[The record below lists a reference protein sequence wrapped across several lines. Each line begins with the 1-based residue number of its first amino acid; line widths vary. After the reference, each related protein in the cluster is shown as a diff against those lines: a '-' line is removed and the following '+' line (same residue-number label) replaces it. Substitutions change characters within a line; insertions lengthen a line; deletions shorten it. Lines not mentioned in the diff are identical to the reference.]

1 MRGRNDVTGV
11 GGRCAGAWTAMLL
24 ARNGLK
30 VLLVDRAKFPSDI
43 PHGHLIHRHGPGRL
57 RDWGLL
63 ERLVASGCPPITTI
77 TPDTG
82 PFPLLG
88 RYLGIDGV
96 AAPYRP
102 RRIALDTLHIDSP
115 ADAPLE

>member
-77 TPDTG
+77 TRDTG
-82 PFPLLG
+82 PFPLVG
-88 RYLGIDGV
+88 RDLVIEGV
-96 AAPYRP
+96 AA
-102 RRIALDTLHIDSP
+102 SP
-115 ADAPLE
+115 GPPPIPLA